1 MTKEEEEEEK
11 VQNQNERTKKEGGRN
26 TKRDKYI
33 RAQIMLK
40 TGNRKTQREQRQP
53 KEISNTNK
61 PSVISNQLLCGI
73 ILSDKQT

>member
-40 TGNRKTQREQRQP
+40 TGKRKTQRKQITKRDVKHKQP
-53 KEISNTNK
+53 QCHT
-61 PSVISNQLLCGI
+61 QLLC
-73 ILSDKQT
+73 SNVV